1 MVLLMH
7 IHKSKYV
14 ILVIV
19 FAVIAGTGISLISN
33 KSNREAESSSDI
45 NFASCEADSSS
56 DITFSSGVY
65 FNPIWREEE
74 KQVGEVDI
82 VCVPDKDTAVQISD
96 IVLKNLQNNG
106 HFKDYVLF
114 SVFYD
119 ETDEVWIVSYA
130 DDPEQCGDDCS
141 VAISAKT
148 AEILKIW
155 AGE

>member
-1 MVLLMH
+1 MVRVMRF
-7 IHKSKYV
+7 HKSRYI

-19 FAVIAGTGISLISN
+19 FAVIAGTGIWFFSN

-45 NFASCEADSSS
+45 NFASHEADSSS
-56 DITFSSGVY
+56 DISFSSGVY
-65 FNPIWREEE
+65 FNPIWREKE

-82 VCVPDKDTAVQISD
+82 VCVPDKETAVQISD
-96 IVLKNLQNNG
+96 IVLKNLQNDG
-106 HFKDYVLF
+106 HFKDYVLI

-130 DDPEQCGDDCS
+130 EDTEQCGNSCS

-148 AEILKIW
+148 AEILRIW